1 MQGEFRMVTDLAAVA
16 PKELL
21 FNYEELKEFLT
32 EALQEYKTLVVTEDA
47 IPEAKAKR
55 AKLNKL
61 AENLD
66 SYRIS
71 VKKQL
76 MEQYDNDFAPKVNE
90 LKAMTK
96 EASDNIAS
104 QIKAFEDS
112 EKAAKMAEL
121 KAYYD
126 SCENAEAKDYCPWE
140 RVMNPK
146 WANKTYSAEDAKEE
160 IRTALY
166 NTEVNLESIRTMG
179 EEDAAYLL
187 TVYKDTHDINAVIR
201 KRSELIQARER
212 EEQRKRQEEERR
224 KAMEE
229 AKRAQEIKAAEEAVV
244 EDDEP
249 FFEPEVDPDPLCTV
263 VFKVS
268 CRKSQLAALGQYMR
282 AQGIKYGKAD

>member
-1 MQGEFRMVTDLAAVA
+1 MDFEISNESLSALRAITITANF
-16 PKELL
+16 PELYAWL
-21 FNYEELKEFLT
+21 DTELQPYLNM
-32 EALQEYKTLVVTEDA
+32 AVTEET
-47 IPEAKAKR
+47 IPVAKNYRASLRKLKDRIEFYRKEAKR
-55 AKLNKL
+55 AAL
-61 AENLD
+61 ASYNAFESDCKVATGKIDAAVENLD
-66 SYRIS
+66 SQ
-71 VKKQL
+71 V
-76 MEQYDNDFAPKVNE
+76 
-90 LKAMTK
+90 
-96 EASDNIAS
+96 
-104 QIKAFEDS
+104 KAFEDS

-121 KAYYD
+121 KAFYD
-126 SCENAEAKDYCPWE
+126 SSLDTEAKEYCPWSLIA
-140 RVMNPK
+140 NPK
-146 WANKTYSAEDAKEE
+146 WQNKSYSIDDAKDE
-160 IRTALY
+160 ILTALY
-166 NTEVNLESIRTMG
+166 NTSVNLESIRTMG

-244 EDDEP
+244 EEGEP
-249 FFEPEVDPDPLCTV
+249 FEPEVDPDPLCTV